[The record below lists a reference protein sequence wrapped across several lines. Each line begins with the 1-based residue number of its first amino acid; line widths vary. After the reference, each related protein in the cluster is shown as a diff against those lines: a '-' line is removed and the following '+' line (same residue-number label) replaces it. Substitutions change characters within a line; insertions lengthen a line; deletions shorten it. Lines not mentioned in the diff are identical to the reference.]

1 MSATQSE
8 FPDLD
13 AALAL
18 ERVEVVSSVEIETV
32 KRALRWLFDELQR
45 QRAPADSTN
54 AAITSDDLQA
64 LRKSGEEQKAVLAA
78 LQEQQGKLLQRSTEV
93 EQGLQALQQLP
104 DAVQRMQASQQANAG
119 ASEQLLI
126 LQQQL
131 KALKDGQARFSHDI
145 AALQANSPSASSS
158 AAGEQSQAGQQRPAS
173 NSPTASG
180 DTTVVSGASASNSP
194 NAPSANS
201 SEGGAVSPTAEGR
214 AAGSSLGTDAG
225 KFGQRLDDL
234 SKEVAEL
241 QSAMAAMG
249 SPVTTAQPAIA
260 SPTNQSSSASPSTA
274 VTAASTSP
282 ASAGSAALAS
292 LQRGASSVKQQQPE
306 GTDQAGNLTR
316 DEQNRNQ
323 EAGDRLAALSNALAA
338 VKEQVGG
345 QSRVLGEV
353 RAAEGELRRLLAD
366 KAGLADVQALLQAHS
381 APLLLPVPQGG
392 SAAEAGMA
400 GAINGLGA
408 KVGSLEALLSLTQQ
422 RIADKA
428 DAAELAA
435 LRAALSKLT
444 AAIGDEALPNNPVGV
459 SSTQPEQADSAQ
471 LTKRLSQLQQ
481 QIEAL
486 TINKAN
492 KADLEAL
499 QLHAAVLGGGGTGSG
514 SGDINGSGG
523 SSGSG
528 CSHSDGSAAMGNGGA
543 VTRGMAGL
551 LEAVQKMV
559 AGKADKEEV
568 QGLMR
573 VLGDKVDLAD
583 HQAACNNL
591 ERSLL
596 AVQTSPVSAR
606 STAGLL
612 GAAPAMAPASP
623 RGPAGGG
630 GRGGAGFVPVRPA
643 TRSILVHDENEVPG
657 GDLASLRE
665 EVQQLKGIVDVLTS
679 ATHLM
684 AIPTA
689 SDVLGRRTTGEVE
702 VGVTDLVQGGASSGN
717 TSAIATTAATT
728 AAGGT
733 LSALPTAATAAAAAA
748 AAAIAGLGTRAA
760 GEGAAPGKPGA
771 SHTLTGLSSQKQG
784 NGKDGLSV
792 AGTGPRATLHS
803 PTVPNSTPRPDGS
816 NPDILLAHQ
825 ESGTGG
831 EGQVGGPLQ
840 ELMSS
845 MKAGQLG
852 HKMND
857 SDIHDQ
863 LAQRL
868 TTLERLVKRLTLQ
881 PQGSGHVAGAVAGK
895 GPDER
900 LLRRLGSDLAV
911 VKKRLDEIAP
921 PKDPGA
927 LAMMRDGDHAM
938 LAGKPL
944 QGYRCMACDRPLAKL
959 DPDMGGFVP
968 GPHMP
973 ISVSF
978 EPSKNNGVVL
988 SSKEGPGQGRSGTSR
1003 KGPPAAQHSRT
1014 ALHAQQPQ
1022 TGEDPVTPQNWL
1034 KEAQGQPAQALPK
1047 EDVGPHLPPG
1057 GWRAGTSQGTRA
1069 PKGSTRPPGTR
1080 PVAENDEM
1088 AAWDTQATVPLPDI
1102 YAKS

>member
-1 MSATQSE
+1 MSAAQSA

-64 LRKSGEEQKAVLAA
+64 LRKSGEDQKAVLAV
-78 LQEQQGKLLQRSTEV
+78 LQEQQGKLLQRSTEL
-93 EQGLQALQQLP
+93 EQGLQALKQLP
-104 DAVQRMQASQQANAG
+104 DAVQSLQAGQQANEG
-119 ASEQLLI
+119 ASEQLAI

-131 KALKDGQARFSHDI
+131 KALKDGQARLNHDI
-145 AALQANSPSASSS
+145 AALQANSPSAFSS

-180 DTTVVSGASASNSP
+180 DTPVVGGASASNSP
-194 NAPSANS
+194 DAPGANS
-201 SEGGAVSPTAEGR
+201 SEGGAVSPAAEGR
-214 AAGSSLGTDAG
+214 ATGSSPGTDAG

-234 SKEVAEL
+234 SKEVAQL

-249 SPVTTAQPAIA
+249 TPVTIAQPATAATAA
-260 SPTNQSSSASPSTA
+260 SPSNQSSSASPSTA
-274 VTAASTSP
+274 VTAASTSQAP
-282 ASAGSAALAS
+282 AANAGLAS
-292 LQRGASSVKQQQPE
+292 LQRGASAVKQQQPV
-306 GTDQAGNLTR
+306 GMDQAGDLTR
-316 DEQNRNQ
+316 DEQNRINQ
-323 EAGDRLAALSNALAA
+323 EAGDRLAALSDALAA

-345 QSRVLGEV
+345 QSRTLGEV

-366 KAGLADVQALLQAHS
+366 KAGLADVQAVLQAHS
-381 APLLLPVPQGG
+381 APPLVPGG
-392 SAAEAGMA
+392 SAVEAGMA

-408 KVGSLEALLSLTQQ
+408 KVGSLEALLTLTQQ

-435 LRAALSKLT
+435 LRAALSKLR
-444 AAIGDEALPNNPVGV
+444 AAIGDEALPNVILGTGAGPDA
-459 SSTQPEQADSAQ
+459 ADV
-471 LTKRLSQLQQ
+471 LRT
-481 QIEAL
+481 
-486 TINKAN
+486 
-492 KADLEAL
+492 
-499 QLHAAVLGGGGTGSG
+499 AVLGGGGIGSG
-514 SGDINGSGG
+514 SGDSNSSGG
-523 SSGSG
+523 SSGRGGSN
-528 CSHSDGSAAMGNGGA
+528 SDGNAAMGNNGAATGGLE
-543 VTRGMAGL
+543 GL

-559 AGKADKEEV
+559 AGKADREEV
-568 QGLMR
+568 QALKR
-573 VLGDKVDLAD
+573 VLGDKVNLAD
-583 HQAACNNL
+583 HQAVCNNL

-596 AVQTSPVSAR
+596 ALQTSPVSAR

-612 GAAPAMAPASP
+612 GAAPVMAPASP

-643 TRSILVHDENEVPG
+643 RRSTLMHDENEVPG

-665 EVQQLKGIVDVLTS
+665 EVQQLKGAVHVLTS

-689 SDVLGRRTTGEVE
+689 SDAPGRRTTGEAR
-702 VGVTDLVQGGASSGN
+702 VTELVQGGAPSGN
-717 TSAIATTAATT
+717 TSTTAITAATA
-728 AAGGT
+728 AAGGS
-733 LSALPTAATAAAAAA
+733 LPALPTAATAAAAAA
-748 AAAIAGLGTRAA
+748 AAAIAGLGSRAA

-771 SHTLTGLSSQKQG
+771 SHPLTGLSRQKQG
-784 NGKDGLSV
+784 SGKDGLLG
-792 AGTGPRATLHS
+792 AGTGPRAAPHS
-803 PTVPNSTPRPDGS
+803 PTAPNSTPRPDGS
-816 NPDILLAHQ
+816 SPDSLVHQ
-825 ESGTGG
+825 ESGMGG

-868 TTLERLVKRLTLQ
+868 TTLERLVKKLTLQ
-881 PQGSGHVAGAVAGK
+881 PQGSGHIAGAVAGK

-927 LAMMRDGDHAM
+927 LSMMRDGDHAM

-968 GPHMP
+968 GPYMP
-973 ISVSF
+973 ISVSL
-978 EPSKNNGVVL
+978 EPSKNNGVG
-988 SSKEGPGQGRSGTSR
+988 KEGSGQGRSGASR

-1014 ALHAQQPQ
+1014 ALHAQQPL
-1022 TGEDPVTPQNWL
+1022 TGEDPVTPQNWF

-1069 PKGSTRPPGTR
+1069 QTTKGSTRPPGTR
-1080 PVAENDEM
+1080 PIAENDEM
-1088 AAWDTQATVPLPDI
+1088 VAWDTQATVPLPDI